1 MIVEYCVC
9 VTVYFFV
16 TSRRRHTRCALVT
29 GVQTCAL
36 PISEPAARRP
46 PRTSRNPCRP
56 PGKGVPGTSRRAAP
70 HAGRSARRRLGAEP
84 LLVDGVVAAVG
95 LHLGQGGIHLGDQIA
110 AFREADAVLVRHH
123 LLADRLYLPAAGS
136 GDRKSPR

>member
-1 MIVEYCVC
+1 MI
-9 VTVYFFV
+9 
-16 TSRRRHTRCALVT
+16 
-29 GVQTCAL
+29 
-36 PISEPAARRP
+36 RRP
-46 PRTSRNPCRP
+46 PRSTRTDTRFPYTTLFR
-56 PGKGVPGTSRRAAP
+56 TSRRAAP

-136 GDRKSPR
+136 GHVVEDRKSTRLNSSH